1 MQKPDADP
9 LPDIDDT
16 QDGVLG
22 ASYSTPSVSAPL
34 SSALGENAAKYSAV
48 AFVLLCFLCF
58 GPRGIAMAIIV
69 LGALRLTLRPISMG
83 SGSSSSGSG
92 GSNGILASTLSP
104 SHFYIFV
111 FPWRVLPAQRCLSL
125 LILAAGGGAARG
137 SNIRTLSDLPK
148 SNQGGG

>member
-22 ASYSTPSVSAPL
+22 ASYSAPSVSAPL

-69 LGALRLTLRPISMG
+69 LGALRLTLRPISTG
-83 SGSSSSGSG
+83 SGSSGSGGSGSS
-92 GSNGILASTLSP
+92 GSNGILASALSP
-104 SHFYIFV
+104 SHFHVFV
-111 FPWRVLPAQRCLSL
+111 FP
-125 LILAAGGGAARG
+125 
-137 SNIRTLSDLPK
+137 
-148 SNQGGG
+148 